1 MVEIK
6 RDFSLNIDYV
16 GDYVYIQASSET
28 YPCCYDAKTPEDIA
42 EAVLNY
48 IKDLTEVGYDIDMKE
63 EEE

>member
-1 MVEIK
+1 MKE
-6 RDFSLNIDYV
+6 FNLNIDYV

-48 IKDLTEVGYDIDMKE
+48 IKDLVE
-63 EEE
+63 EE